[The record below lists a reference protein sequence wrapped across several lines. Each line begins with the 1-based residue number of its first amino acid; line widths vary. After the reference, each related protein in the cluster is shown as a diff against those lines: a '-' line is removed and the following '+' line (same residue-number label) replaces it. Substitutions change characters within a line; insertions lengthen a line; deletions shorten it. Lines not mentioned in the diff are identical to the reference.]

1 MCDYS
6 PTLKPSYL
14 KQLKANR
21 ELNKPEVTFLD
32 HAKLKLNHANKVVE
46 LRETE
51 KLLEESEENL
61 DKLKEELRETKLELS
76 QQEKV
81 MSYLAMDIVWATK
94 RTDESLSLAVDEIIR
109 TYNLKTKLEED
120 HPQYEVWLR
129 KMGRENETNPD
140 SGK

>member
-32 HAKLKLNHANKVVE
+32 HAKLKLNHANKVV
-46 LRETE
+46 
-51 KLLEESEENL
+51 
-61 DKLKEELRETKLELS
+61 ELRETKLELS